1 MKLHYMGKY
10 NLDPDSLPH
19 GDHMPGAVQFKEAG
33 SSGELGVLA
42 NVLCIVIM
50 VILVA
55 LSLICGRFDFSF
67 KSDWRKISEA
77 CLVFLITLFPHELL
91 DGTSICIQI

>member
-42 NVLCIVIM
+42 TLIHTIKFMDNFYIFDNGM
-50 VILVA
+50 V
-55 LSLICGRFDFSF
+55 RQ
-67 KSDWRKISEA
+67 
-77 CLVFLITLFPHELL
+77 FLITGSGRNISAAIWRTPSL
-91 DGTSICIQI
+91 

>member
-50 VILVA
+50 VISRTNCSMRSV
-55 LSLICGRFDFSF
+55 S
-67 KSDWRKISEA
+67 
-77 CLVFLITLFPHELL
+77 

>member
-1 MKLHYMGKY
+1 MVSAVRLKGAFMKLHYMGKY

-42 NVLCIVIM
+42 TLIHTIKFMDNFY
-50 VILVA
+50 ILTTGWSV
-55 LSLICGRFDFSF
+55 SS
-67 KSDWRKISEA
+67 
-77 CLVFLITLFPHELL
+77 
-91 DGTSICIQI
+91 